1 MEEIYIVKLKGLSP
15 PSAPSH
21 DSLSK
26 DSKASFY
33 YHTDL
38 TAEAIRGF
46 SYLHIFF
53 GITVLSLSVTNLCFH
68 ENPLALEPPLGITV
82 WCAVSFILLG
92 FFGIL
97 TAYKRKC
104 DLSGSIFYVKF
115 QLILIII
122 VLSLTLTFAILFAL
136 DLHGPIA
143 NQFIG
148 LNIIFSIIVESVIL
162 LLTLFT
168 CARVLW
174 PGCLNFCAK
183 DWPMQPSLKRKMII
197 KTKVF
202 ANGIQQDK
210 ANIIQSFGPNCV
222 ISLNMPPTIA
232 SDHTLSSKNSSICSS
247 PIYKN
252 NLGNNKRSSLSG
264 STSDLTKSLSTIYAL
279 PDEQIDNNS
288 IYCKEQITAISTNSI
303 YYNYPVIG
311 VSTTNLLQTFPTV
324 RHNREQLLTTNDSKM
339 LSNQQ
344 SSPIMYINDTSTNN
358 SDHSW
363 YRGSDLYSASE
374 ETDPYDTDEF
384 DYCSTEDEIETA
396 DRTLTKEFNKMSSD
410 DGNGTLE
417 DESISNSS
425 TSSSSKSEANNDEEM
440 FNDCNRSNEMNNESM
455 TIEAHSN
462 NESNS
467 EISSIK
473 KVIDFKNKST
483 EMKPNIDQ
491 EAKNDYEQ
499 NVEPERFPIQLK
511 SFCATKNNSQQVLP
525 YKKSSIIQIQSS
537 TNPESNVLTMQDVTN
552 LKSSKI
558 NESSS
563 MVIPTTTTTTTIRLL
578 NTNKTASNHNRLN
591 INENDHV
598 ALVKNQNLNQYVTK
612 MGNKL
617 TSHPY
622 LCRLRATNDE
632 AIEQNS
638 YSKKAIAVSKQIPD
652 IQRV

>member
-136 DLHGPIA
+136 GIISLFCSFSMKIILLFFLKDLHGPIA

-202 ANGIQQDK
+202 ANGIPQ
-210 ANIIQSFGPNCV
+210 
-222 ISLNMPPTIA
+222 
-232 SDHTLSSKNSSICSS
+232 
-247 PIYKN
+247 
-252 NLGNNKRSSLSG
+252 
-264 STSDLTKSLSTIYAL
+264 
-279 PDEQIDNNS
+279 
-288 IYCKEQITAISTNSI
+288 
-303 YYNYPVIG
+303 
-311 VSTTNLLQTFPTV
+311 VSQF
-324 RHNREQLLTTNDSKM
+324 
-339 LSNQQ
+339 
-344 SSPIMYINDTSTNN
+344 
-358 SDHSW
+358 
-363 YRGSDLYSASE
+363 
-374 ETDPYDTDEF
+374 
-384 DYCSTEDEIETA
+384 
-396 DRTLTKEFNKMSSD
+396 
-410 DGNGTLE
+410 
-417 DESISNSS
+417 
-425 TSSSSKSEANNDEEM
+425 
-440 FNDCNRSNEMNNESM
+440 
-455 TIEAHSN
+455 
-462 NESNS
+462 
-467 EISSIK
+467 
-473 KVIDFKNKST
+473 
-483 EMKPNIDQ
+483 
-491 EAKNDYEQ
+491 
-499 NVEPERFPIQLK
+499 
-511 SFCATKNNSQQVLP
+511 
-525 YKKSSIIQIQSS
+525 
-537 TNPESNVLTMQDVTN
+537 
-552 LKSSKI
+552 
-558 NESSS
+558 
-563 MVIPTTTTTTTIRLL
+563 
-578 NTNKTASNHNRLN
+578 
-591 INENDHV
+591 
-598 ALVKNQNLNQYVTK
+598 
-612 MGNKL
+612 
-617 TSHPY
+617 
-622 LCRLRATNDE
+622 
-632 AIEQNS
+632 
-638 YSKKAIAVSKQIPD
+638 
-652 IQRV
+652 